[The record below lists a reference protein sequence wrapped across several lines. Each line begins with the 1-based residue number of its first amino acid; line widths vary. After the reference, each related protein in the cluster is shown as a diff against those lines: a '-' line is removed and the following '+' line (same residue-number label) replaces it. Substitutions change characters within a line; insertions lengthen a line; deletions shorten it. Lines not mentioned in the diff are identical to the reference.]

1 MLQNTV
7 ASHALLLIITWAK
20 HMVVSV
26 ADMWKHETVI
36 TPTTSLVQSGLVSA
50 VVTVVG
56 FHFHCFKLPSSL
68 HILWG
73 FDWEGEWCRK
83 REGGEGGVCLQNP
96 PLSLASLPRRSAA
109 FPCPHSAVSNR
120 RGLQGEAG
128 WIQTGMGLKET
139 YCEVTFF
146 PNADRSQVSSWRNY
160 PHESCPLWCLPRM
173 RTWKGIRYDRVLSA
187 SRSEPDSH
195 LLQAAWS
202 ARCVRAHVECPWM
215 WNSSTAMCCYLRVC
229 CSQVAAHFSIHARP
243 PVCALPSLP
252 FTQRSLW

>member
-1 MLQNTV
+1 MKQ
-7 ASHALLLIITWAK
+7 ASHLQLPLCNQGLSLWLSQWLTFIFILLNY
-20 HMVVSV
+20 
-26 ADMWKHETVI
+26 
-36 TPTTSLVQSGLVSA
+36 PPRCTSFRYYIG
-50 VVTVVG
+50 
-56 FHFHCFKLPSSL
+56 K
-68 HILWG
+68 
-73 FDWEGEWCRK
+73 E
-83 REGGEGGVCLQNP
+83 REGGEGGVCLQIFF
-96 PLSLASLPRRSAA
+96 PLSLASLPRLSAA

-128 WIQTGMGLKET
+128 RIQTGMGLKEI

-146 PNADRSQVSSWRNY
+146 PNADRSQVSSRRNY

-173 RTWKGIRYDRVLSA
+173 RTWKGIRYGRTLSA
-187 SRSEPDSH
+187 SHSAPGSH

-202 ARCVRAHVECPWM
+202 ARRIRAHVECPWM

-229 CSQVAAHFSIHARP
+229 CSQVTAHFSIHTRP